1 MEWLAIG
8 LPHNGSHLF
17 ARLPFDDAIRLA
29 ALVGTGQ
36 LTWTEVNAALDAKIK
51 LAVARLRAGSG
62 DGVAS
67 SDPHDV
73 WEAAQRAG
81 EDDIWARYH
90 AKCDAVFAADS
101 TADELDRW
109 STEHIRHNERVLNRL
124 RNERDRALAALSRR
138 LGPQPPRQAP
148 ASPHNPATRQT
159 QLAVAERDALRKL
172 DDSGFIGSQVMADAI
187 LDLAMPLAGIIERSI
202 SAALRKRPC
211 ATKSAP
217 LRSTTFV
224 LTPNTQTK
232 TIRMILPIS
241 GRGRPWKSWPAGG

>member
-1 MEWLAIG
+1 MGGDRPPPHPQPLVCPAAVRRRDQAGRPGRHRAIDLDRG
-8 LPHNGSHLF
+8 QRRPRCQDQVGG
-17 ARLPFDDAIRLA
+17 PPPP
-29 ALVGTGQ
+29 GTG
-36 LTWTEVNAALDAKIK
+36 
-51 LAVARLRAGSG
+51 LASP
-62 DGVAS
+62 
-67 SDPHDV
+67 DPHDV
-73 WEAAQRAG
+73 REAAQRAG
-81 EDDIWARYH
+81 QDDIWARYQ

-148 ASPHNPATRQT
+148 ASPHSPATRQT